1 MMEEENEPA
10 LAVSHKGFLKVTSF
24 TGQFIPRSSFEP
36 ICSKLWEPSEHR
48 ERNRLGSEWN
58 ASLHS

>member
-24 TGQFIPRSSFEP
+24 TGQFIPRSSFT
-36 ICSKLWEPSEHR
+36 L
-48 ERNRLGSEWN
+48 N
-58 ASLHS
+58 SLVNIY